1 VLHLFHP
8 ALVHVTV
15 AFLVV
20 GGLVEAFGLLRRR
33 DVVERFG
40 SILVVTGTVSLLPTM
55 LAGFLASNSLTL
67 AEGATVAVDLH
78 ERFGI
83 MTLGVFLPLLIV
95 RAWGRGRVPD
105 AARAFYVIGLL
116 FGIALTIT
124 VAFLGGRL
132 VYAFGVGVR

>member
-1 VLHLFHP
+1 MSEKGTLPFSRQHVVLHLFHP

-20 GGLVEAFGLLRRR
+20 GGIVEAFGLMRRR

-67 AEGATVAVDLH
+67 AEGAWNQARAKPSSAHPVWA
-78 ERFGI
+78 GASAPN
-83 MTLGVFLPLLIV
+83 LPLL
-95 RAWGRGRVPD
+95 RPR
-105 AARAFYVIGLL
+105 
-116 FGIALTIT
+116 
-124 VAFLGGRL
+124 
-132 VYAFGVGVR
+132 

>member
-20 GGLVEAFGLLRRR
+20 GGIVESFGLMRRR
-33 DVVERFG
+33 DLVERFG

-67 AEGATVAVDLH
+67 PSASVAAVDLH

-83 MTLGVFLPLLIV
+83 MTLGVFLPLLIT
-95 RAWGRGRVPD
+95 RAWGRGRVPE
-105 AARAFYVIGLL
+105 AARTYYTIGLIL
-116 FGIALTIT
+116 GVALTIA

-132 VYAFGVGVR
+132 VYGFGVGIR